1 MSMYQHKNLELL
13 YTQNAK
19 CSGKITHQSIS
30 TLKSL
35 AKARANDCNA
45 VSGFAKALSTFFCFM
60 FRPKFVESSEQV
72 RTKIYSENS
81 NGIRLS

>member
-13 YTQNAK
+13 YTQSPSEN
-19 CSGKITHQSIS
+19 GRITRQDIS

-45 VSGFAKALSTFFCFM
+45 VTGFAKALSAFFCFM
-60 FRPKFVESSEQV
+60 FRPKFVEATETV
-72 RTKIYSENS
+72 RPKIHSENS
-81 NGIRLS
+81 NGIRLC